1 MNNTLKLLESLDI
14 VITIFNQE
22 EIIERVLYGVF
33 RNTTTP
39 FNLIIIFDGCSDR
52 TKPRALKYI
61 KKVKP
66 HLLLELIIHDTP
78 NLFELRAN
86 NFAFRLAKTKYMI
99 TIQDDMVIR
108 EYGWER
114 RLTYPLRKFDD
125 VLAVT
130 ARIAENIES
139 INNGVQKLVNQKGRE
154 LNTLSR
160 NIFAIR
166 DVINR
171 GPIAFRID
179 YLKDLNYLNDKY
191 APCAI
196 DDHELS
202 LRAWRDR
209 RWKVGAY
216 WIDYFSHK
224 AWSKTHASDS
234 TMKAFDMAYTNKVR
248 LYNDFKGYID
258 SCIKHNEEI
267 IIDEKTIDY
276 VQNNIFLRKLYW
288 FLQFPLRIDKRALGM
303 TWRIRKHEYIE
314 AIKRPLFRLLGSH
327 ITALAQEQGIK
338 KAILFMIKG
347 NKL

>member
-171 GPIAFRID
+171 GPVAFNM
-179 YLKDLNYLNDKY
+179 YHLSKLNYLNENY
-191 APCAI
+191 APSDL
-196 DDHELS
+196 DDADLS
-202 LRAWRDR
+202 LRAWEKYKLR
-209 RWKVGAY
+209 VGVY
-216 WIDYFSHK
+216 YINYISPLY
-224 AWSKTHASDS
+224 WSKGRSNES
-234 TMKAFDMAYTNKVR
+234 TMNVPVSIKRNSIKIM
-248 LYNDFKGYID
+248 NDHKDYLETK
-258 SCIKHNEEI
+258 IKHNDNI
-267 IIDEKTIDY
+267 LILEKEIDY
-276 VQNNIFLRKLYW
+276 LSSRYSINNIFYIFCRPYRINRKATKYII
-288 FLQFPLRIDKRALGM
+288 LRIKDF
-303 TWRIRKHEYIE
+303 IRKV
-314 AIKRPLFRLLGSH
+314 
-327 ITALAQEQGIK
+327 
-338 KAILFMIKG
+338 ILYKI
-347 NKL
+347 